1 MADGKELSQQKQGP
15 ATNDCHQAVH
25 KVQPRADIVYTG
37 NRMRKAEAVPS
48 GSQKRQSN
56 QVPLSVNQLKNR

>member
-15 ATNDCHQAVH
+15 AANDCHQAVH

-37 NRMRKAEAVPS
+37 NRMRNAEPYPPAARSASPI
-48 GSQKRQSN
+48 RYHF
-56 QVPLSVNQLKNR
+56 L